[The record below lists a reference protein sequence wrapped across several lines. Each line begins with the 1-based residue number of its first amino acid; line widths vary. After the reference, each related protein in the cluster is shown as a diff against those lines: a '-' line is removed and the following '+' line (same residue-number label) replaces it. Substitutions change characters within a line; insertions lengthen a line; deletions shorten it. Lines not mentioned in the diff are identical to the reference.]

1 MTNPSQ
7 QSQIARKNLLEDAIA
22 AARRGERA
30 KARELLTRVLRYDQK
45 NEEAWLWMSS
55 VVESD
60 RERIFCLNSVL
71 KLNPNSKTAKRGLA
85 LLGALP
91 PEMKTDLG
99 IEVIGVTF
107 DAPAAGEAKKKRRS
121 GFTIRRNR
129 ALENVLIV
137 LLAVITV
144 AVIGGIIYI
153 RVFAPRLFAP
163 LVAAATTTPTL
174 SATEAVL
181 ELTATRTPTAA
192 ATATIPSL
200 SITTTPGVT
209 LTPLAEVLKLQFTP
223 TPTIFA
229 PQFFTEDDYRL
240 GETAFKAG
248 DFDKATDSFL
258 KAAAQNSRNYSAHYY
273 LGLIYLQRR
282 DYNRAFTSFGN
293 AVRINSD
300 YAPAYIGRGQAQF
313 GLGGNPLSDFDKAN
327 QLEVKWGEPYIQ
339 KSIYYMSV
347 RGRDATNAV
356 NELEKGRRASPNNVV
371 LQAYLAEAYLL
382 ANRPIDA
389 RSALDAA
396 FKMDATVVDLY
407 RALGRL
413 MLVNQDYKE
422 AQSALST
429 YTAYRPDD
437 GVGWMLFGQADL
449 GAGDLATA
457 VTKLNRAIE
466 LKPDDPRDAYVALGE
481 VNLIQGNATLAKEN
495 FTKALSLGAS
505 ASVRVKI
512 GQAYYRKGDYEN
524 AIKELKS
531 AVEGA
536 PNQFD
541 PNYWL
546 GASYVGAKN
555 YKDALTSLT
564 SALTRATTDPQKFD
578 ALSQRAI
585 AYNATNDRTKA
596 LADLNE
602 ALLLNVSGRDKQR
615 ADALKLLADLFGPT
629 PGPTYTPKP

>member
-1 MTNPSQ
+1 MTNPNQ
-7 QSQIARKNLLEDAIA
+7 QSQVARKSLLEDAIA

-30 KARELLTRVLRYDQK
+30 KAREQLTRVLRYDQK

-71 KLNPNSKTAKRGLA
+71 KLNPNNKTAKRGLA

-91 PEMKTDLG
+91 PEMRADLG
-99 IEVIGVTF
+99 IEVIGVTV
-107 DAPAAGEAKKKRRS
+107 DAPSAGEAKQKRRG

-129 ALENVLIV
+129 ALENVLII
-137 LLAVITV
+137 LLAVITF
-144 AVIGGIIYI
+144 AVIGVIVYL
-153 RVFAPRLFAP
+153 RVIAPRFAAPVATAAP
-163 LVAAATTTPTL
+163 LAVTDAATELAAPRTPTL
-174 SATEAVL
+174 AP
-181 ELTATRTPTAA
+181 TPT
-192 ATATIPSL
+192 IPAL
-200 SITTTPGVT
+200 NITVTPGAA
-209 LTPLAEVLKLQFTP
+209 LTPLAEILKLQFTP
-223 TPTIFA
+223 TPTVFA
-229 PQFFTEDDYRL
+229 PQFFPEDDYRL
-240 GETAFKAG
+240 GESAFKAG
-248 DFDKATDSFL
+248 DLDKATDSFQ
-258 KAAAQNSRNYSAHYY
+258 KAATQNPRNYSAHYY

-293 AVRINSD
+293 AVKINTD

-327 QLEVKWGEPYIQ
+327 QLDVKWGEPYIQ

-347 RGRDATNAV
+347 RGRDAAGAV
-356 NELEKGRRASPNNVV
+356 SELEKGKRAVPGNVV
-371 LQAYLAEAYLL
+371 LQAYLVEAYIL
-382 ANRPIDA
+382 ANRLTDA
-389 RSALDAA
+389 RTTLDAA
-396 FKMDATVVDLY
+396 FKLDATVLDLY
-407 RALGRL
+407 RANGRL
-413 MLVNQDYKE
+413 ALANLDYKA
-422 AQSALST
+422 AQTALNT
-429 YTAYRPDD
+429 YTVYRSDD

-449 GAGDLATA
+449 GAGELAAA
-457 VTKLNRAIE
+457 VTKLSRAIE

-512 GQAYYRKGDYEN
+512 GQAYYRKGEYDN

-546 GASYVGAKN
+546 GAAYIGAKN
-555 YKDALTSLT
+555 YKDALPPL
-564 SALTRATTDPQKFD
+564 SAAVTRATTDLQKFD
-578 ALSQRAI
+578 ALTQRAI
-585 AYNATNDRTKA
+585 AYNATNDKPKART
-596 LADLNE
+596 DLNE
-602 ALLLNVSGRDKQR
+602 ALLLNVAGRETER
-615 ADALKLLADLFGPT
+615 VEALKLLLTELAGSP
-629 PGPTYTPKP
+629 PGATYTPKP

>member
-1 MTNPSQ
+1 MTNPNQ
-7 QSQIARKNLLEDAIA
+7 QSQIARKNLLEEAIA

-71 KLNPNSKTAKRGLA
+71 KLNPNSKTAKHGLA

-91 PEMKTDLG
+91 PEMRAGLG
-99 IEVIGVTF
+99 IEVIGVTL
-107 DAPAAGEAKKKRRS
+107 DAPSMGGAKQKPRG
-121 GFTIRRNR
+121 GFTIRRDR
-129 ALENVLIV
+129 TLENVLII
-137 LLAVITV
+137 LLAVITF
-144 AVIGGIIYI
+144 AVIGVIVYI
-153 RVFAPRLFAP
+153 RVIVPRLAPPIAATAP
-163 LVAAATTTPTL
+163 LAATG
-174 SATEAVL
+174 
-181 ELTATRTPTAA
+181 TASDVASPRTPTAA
-192 ATATIPSL
+192 PTPTFPAL
-200 SITTTPGVT
+200 NITTTPGVT
-209 LTPLAEVLKLQFTP
+209 LAPLAEVLKLQFTP

-240 GETAFKAG
+240 GESAFKTG
-248 DFDKATDSFL
+248 DFDKATDSFQ
-258 KAAAQNSRNYSAHYY
+258 KAATQNPRNYSAHYY
-273 LGLIYLQRR
+273 LGLIFLQRR

-293 AVRINSD
+293 AVRINND

-327 QLEVKWGEPYIQ
+327 QIDVKWGEPYIQ

-347 RGRDATNAV
+347 RGRDATSAV
-356 NELEKGRRASPNNVV
+356 SELEKGKRAVPSNVV

-382 ANRPIDA
+382 ANRPADA
-389 RSALDAA
+389 RSTLDAA
-396 FKMDATVVDLY
+396 FKMDASVVDLY

-413 MLVNQDYKE
+413 MLANQDYKA

-437 GVGWMLFGQADL
+437 GVGWMLYGQADL

-466 LKPDDPRDAYVALGE
+466 LKPDDPREAYVALGE

-512 GQAYYRKGDYEN
+512 GQAYYRKGDFDN
-524 AIKELKS
+524 AIRELKG
-531 AVEGA
+531 AVEAA

-541 PNYWL
+541 SNYWL
-546 GASYVGAKN
+546 GTAYMAVKN
-555 YKDALTSLT
+555 YKDALPPL
-564 SALTRATTDPQKFD
+564 SAAVPRAATDLQKFD
-578 ALSQRAI
+578 TLTQRAI
-585 AYNATNDRTKA
+585 AYNATNDKTKA
-596 LADLNE
+596 RADLNE
-602 ALLLNVSGRDKQR
+602 ALLLNVSGRDMQR
-615 ADALKLLADLFGPT
+615 VDALKLLLTDLAGSPPGATHT
-629 PGPTYTPKP
+629 PQP

>member
-7 QSQIARKNLLEDAIA
+7 QSQIARKSLLEEAIA
-22 AARRGERA
+22 ATRRGERA

-71 KLNPNSKTAKRGLA
+71 KLNSNSQTAKRGLA

-91 PEMKTDLG
+91 PEMKADLG

-107 DAPAAGEAKKKRRS
+107 DASVAGAAKQKRRS
-121 GFTIRRNR
+121 GFMIRRNR
-129 ALENVLIV
+129 ALENVLII

-163 LVAAATTTPTL
+163 AVAAATATPTL
-174 SATEAVL
+174 SATEVAL
-181 ELTATRTPTAA
+181 ELTVTRTPTAA

-240 GETAFKAG
+240 GETAFKAS

-293 AVRINSD
+293 AIRINSD

-327 QLEVKWGEPYIQ
+327 QLEVRWGEPYIQ

-382 ANRPIDA
+382 ANRPVDA

-396 FKMDATVVDLY
+396 FKIDATVVDLY

-413 MLVNQDYKE
+413 KLTNQDYKE
-422 AQSALST
+422 AQSALSI

-437 GVGWMLFGQADL
+437 GAGWMLFGQADL
-449 GAGDLATA
+449 SAGDLATA
-457 VTKLNRAIE
+457 MTKLNRAIE

-481 VNLIQGNATLAKEN
+481 VNLIQGNTTLAKEN
-495 FTKALSLGAS
+495 FTKALSLGAA

-512 GQAYYRKGDYEN
+512 GQAYYRKGDFEN

-541 PNYWL
+541 TNYWL
-546 GASYVGAKN
+546 GASYVGAKS

-564 SALTRATTDPQKFD
+564 SALTRATTDQQKFD

-615 ADALKLLADLFGPT
+615 TDALKLLTELLGPT